1 MNGWLLK
8 SRLSSKNFEDYEK
21 RNYRYLMCT
30 LVHISLGTRSL
41 DIIIKAKAD
50 YKENQ
55 VFDHT
60 DRQHLSINNEYGI
73 LKLID
78 RANLDDQ

>member
-1 MNGWLLK
+1 M
-8 SRLSSKNFEDYEK
+8 S
-21 RNYRYLMCT
+21 T
-30 LVHISLGTRSL
+30 LVHIRCLDIRSL

-60 DRQHLSINNEYGI
+60 DRQHLSINNKYGI
-73 LKLID
+73 LKLIG
-78 RANLDDQ
+78 RANFDDQ